1 MLNPDFRDML
11 SALCDE
17 NAEFLLIGAYALAAN
32 AYLGILI
39 ADRELNGALEE
50 GTQDAH
56 ITASDSPGPR

>member
-50 GTQDAH
+50 GTQDAPA
-56 ITASDSPGPR
+56 TASDSPGPR